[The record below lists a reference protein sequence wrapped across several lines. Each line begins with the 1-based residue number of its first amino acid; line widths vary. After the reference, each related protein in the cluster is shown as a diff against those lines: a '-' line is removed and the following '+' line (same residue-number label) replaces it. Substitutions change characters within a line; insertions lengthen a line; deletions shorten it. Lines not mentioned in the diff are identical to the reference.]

1 LSVVDRILS
10 GLRDLIVMR
19 EELARTSEGVR
30 SLAADVRD
38 HERRLIR
45 IETMIEMS
53 RGSGG
58 PPALP
63 G

>member
-1 LSVVDRILS
+1 MSVVDRILT

-19 EELARTSEGVR
+19 EELARTGDTLR
-30 SLAADVRD
+30 TLANDIRD

-45 IETMIEMS
+45 IETIIEIAERRS
-53 RGSGG
+53 
-58 PPALP
+58 LP